1 MTEHITPDL
10 SRGYIVQLDRT
21 PGGLGVRLE
30 QSGSARMA
38 SRTVEG
44 LYVEPEG
51 SLGALVTAL
60 EEQGF
65 EIHGLRSVSA
75 IRGWE
80 AQKPFRRNRLRNPLS
95 ACWVP
100 GLKGA

>member
-1 MTEHITPDL
+1 MTDSTTP
-10 SRGYIVQLDRT
+10 SPQRGYIVQLDRT
-21 PGGLGVRLE
+21 PGSLGGRLE

-44 LYVEPEG
+44 LYVEPGRSLG
-51 SLGALVTAL
+51 SLVTEL
-60 EEQGF
+60 EDEGF
-65 EIHGLRSVSA
+65 EIQGLRSVSA
-75 IRGWE
+75 VRAWE
-80 AQKPFRRNRLRNPLS
+80 AQKPGRRNRLRNPLS